1 MLLPFV
7 GLGNFMSVLQLHRHF
22 FAICLWLGI
31 AVCVLGN
38 LLGCGAVLT
47 TATVSTPQSILRAAK
62 TSSDRVT
69 LEVFQVR
76 VPADDKALTEE
87 LWQAVD
93 EQRVDFDA
101 RNRLVSNGFR
111 AGVIAGTL
119 PDALSRSLNL
129 QSEMPEDTAERVVT
143 DETATPKVTRRV
155 LQLKQREPATI
166 QTSEVQP
173 SVHVFLNSE
182 NGLQGKSYEQ
192 AQGVYSLRTETVP
205 GQQVELQLTPELQ
218 FGELKNR
225 YGGSDQGI
233 FVVTPSRERKVFD
246 QLKINLPIAAGEMFV
261 VSKTSGAPGSLGAVF
276 HGERRGDA
284 VEQKL
289 VLIRLL
295 QVPES
300 EILADASLAA
310 D

>member
-1 MLLPFV
+1 MPSHQQHRCHIAS
-7 GLGNFMSVLQLHRHF
+7 GLQL
-22 FAICLWLGI
+22 ALLVWMLGSF
-31 AVCVLGN
+31 
-38 LLGCGAVLT
+38 LGCGAVLT
-47 TATVSTPQSILRAAK
+47 TATVCSPQSILKAAK
-62 TSSDRVT
+62 SSSDQVT
-69 LEVFQVR
+69 LEIFQVR
-76 VPADDKALTEE
+76 IPAEDKALTEE
-87 LWQAVD
+87 LWQAAD

-129 QSEMPEDTAERVVT
+129 QSEMPDGSAELVIT
-143 DETATPKVTRRV
+143 DESATPKVTRRV
-155 LQLKQREPATI
+155 LQLKRREPATI
-166 QTSEVQP
+166 QASEVQP
-173 SVHVFLNSE
+173 AVHVFLNSE
-182 NGLQGKSYEQ
+182 SGLQGKSYEQ

-218 FGELKNR
+218 FGELRNR
-225 YGGSDQGI
+225 YAGSDQGI

-246 QLKINLPIAAGEMFV
+246 QLKINVPIAAGEMLV
-261 VSKTSGAPGSLGAVF
+261 VTKTSGAPGSLGAVF
-276 HGERRGDA
+276 HSERRSDA

-289 VLIRLL
+289 LLIRLL

>member
-1 MLLPFV
+1 MGSGIFMPFHQQHRCHIAS
-7 GLGNFMSVLQLHRHF
+7 GLQL
-22 FAICLWLGI
+22 ALVVWMLGSF
-31 AVCVLGN
+31 
-38 LLGCGAVLT
+38 LGCGAVLT
-47 TATVSTPQSILRAAK
+47 MATVSSPQSILKAAK
-62 TSSDRVT
+62 SSSDQVT
-69 LEVFQVR
+69 LEIFQVR
-76 VPADDKALTEE
+76 VPAEDKALMEE
-87 LWQAVD
+87 LWQAAD

-129 QSEMPEDTAERVVT
+129 QSEMPDGSAERVIT
-143 DETATPKVTRRV
+143 DESATPKVTRRV
-155 LQLKQREPATI
+155 LQLKQRQPAII
-166 QTSEVQP
+166 QASEVQP

-192 AQGVYSLRTETVP
+192 AQGAFSLRAENVP
-205 GQQVELQLTPELQ
+205 GQQVQLQLTPELQ

-225 YGGSDQGI
+225 YAGSDQGMI
-233 FVVTPSRERKVFD
+233 FSTPSRECKVFD
-246 QLKINLPIAAGEMFV
+246 QLKINVPIAAGEMFV
-261 VSKTSGAPGSLGAVF
+261 VTKTSGAPGSLGSVF
-276 HGERRGDA
+276 HGDA

-300 EILADASLAA
+300 EILADAAHVA